1 MKHLLHKIFFWDAPA
16 QGAFFGLTL
25 LPVAVWFAFSVF
37 CGILVVNYALL
48 AKPSVIAFLMIVAY
62 AILGYVLILELRMQ
76 ILLRWKP
83 TFRWKRIWIP
93 LALFALSLLYGEV
106 VCFQGNMHWLL
117 VMCGALVL
125 GCLLWDF
132 RFFAV
137 SWKNLAGALA
147 WMGALLVFWTTFAFA
162 YEPFRSGSLCKL
174 SATMWIMG
182 IIPFYEE
189 IYRGFR
195 LSTAA
200 GSFCFLLFGN
210 LLLLAGYLLFASLL
224 ADYAKISL
232 RKLFIRKIRCVW
244 GIAAGSYVVFLALA
258 LWETASYHRAIKELE
273 AHFCHPLTS
282 AELERQFYE
291 GCSANPAFWEQ
302 IEATLK
308 EYHDSQDELE
318 DELFYHTDTTDAVL
332 PESIHA
338 SIKKHFLANP
348 GRLKLEQMLTGP
360 IPPPKRNHADD
371 QLLNAM
377 SSPDL
382 SNVRELAQ
390 QELLRIIYALEDGEF
405 NVVSASL
412 ERMDAYRE
420 YCWKDHICYSFLM
433 GIAVESY
440 RLKAMEKILA
450 SGLPPDE
457 WLTAQAARLVEVER
471 QTDLLEEHYLF
482 GESVIDLNIFHW
494 LAHYAGNDTCPCL
507 AGLHFCSLRF
517 YFPQGWWL
525 AANELKG
532 MAKTLRVRHFSE
544 LPTSRTG
551 YYGVDLLLPALSKGT
566 VKKQSLIA
574 SSRVIRGLIQAELHK
589 RRTGEYPDSIDD
601 LPLDPFSGQPLK
613 YRKDTCEV
621 VQKICQEEV
630 AKEIYQEKGKEK
642 KNGAY
647 CLYAS
652 PSLFVSQKRTLQ
664 AVQIWS
670 VGPDGID
677 DGGIAH
683 KSEYGSSEKKKDDI
697 RFIIPIL

>member
-1 MKHLLHKIFFWDAPA
+1 MKNLLRKIFFWDEPA

-25 LPVAVWFAFSVF
+25 LPIAVWFAFSVW
-37 CGILVVNYALL
+37 CSLLVINYSSLL
-48 AKPSVIAFLMIVAY
+48 KSSVLAFLMIVTY
-62 AILGYVLILELRMQ
+62 GVFGYVLVLVLRMK
-76 ILLRWKP
+76 ILLRWK
-83 TFRWKRIWIP
+83 TKFSWKRIWIP
-93 LALFALSLLYGEV
+93 LVLFALSLLYGV
-106 VCFQGNMHWLL
+106 AVNFQEGMHWLFL
-117 VMCGALVL
+117 MCGALAL
-125 GCLLWDF
+125 GCLLCAF

-162 YEPFRSGSLCKL
+162 YEPFRSGSLREL
-174 SATMWIMG
+174 STTMWIMG
-182 IIPFYEE
+182 SIPFYEE

-200 GSFCFLLFGN
+200 GSFCFVLLGI
-210 LLLLAGYLLFASLL
+210 LLLLAGYLLFASFL

-232 RKLFIRKIRCVW
+232 RNLFSRKIRFVW

-273 AHFCHPLTS
+273 AHFGHPLTS

-291 GCSANPAFWEQ
+291 GRSANPAFWEQ

-318 DELFYHTDTTDAVL
+318 GELFYHTDTTDAVL
-332 PESIHA
+332 PEFMHA
-338 SIKKHFLANP
+338 SIKKHFLENP
-348 GRLKLEQMLTGP
+348 GRLKLEQMLTRP
-360 IPPPKRNHADD
+360 ISPPKRNYADD

-377 SSPDL
+377 SSPDF
-382 SNVRELAQ
+382 SNVRELARQ
-390 QELLRIIYALEDGEF
+390 GLLRIVYALEDGEF
-405 NVVSASL
+405 DVASASL

-420 YCWKDHICYSFLM
+420 YLWKDHLYIAYLM

-471 QTDLLEEHYLF
+471 QADLLEEHYLF
-482 GESVIDLNIFHW
+482 GESVIHLNIFHW
-494 LAHYAGNDTCPCL
+494 LAHYAGNDTYPCI

-525 AANELKG
+525 AANEIKG

-551 YYGVDLLLPALSKGT
+551 YSGVDMLLPSLSKGT

-601 LPLDPFSGQPLK
+601 LPQDPFSGQPLK
-613 YRKDTCEV
+613 YRKGTCEV

-630 AKEIYQEKGKEK
+630 AKEIYQEKEKK

-647 CLYAS
+647 SLYAS

-677 DGGIAH
+677 DGGITS
-683 KSEYGSSEKKKDDI
+683 KPEYGSSEKTKDDI
-697 RFIIPIL
+697 RFIIPIP